1 MLERVFFFNAK
12 NENWPKYPGHLT
24 LARYGAKSSLNYY
37 VLKDLPAKGCTYM
50 YTCTAGA
57 VMYYN
62 STTMARAQEAY
73 YR

>member
-50 YTCTAGA
+50 L
-57 VMYYN
+57 N
-62 STTMARAQEAY
+62 DF
-73 YR
+73 